1 MARVGL
7 LILEIQLLSI
17 REGGGQVVQH
27 VTLLT
32 MVGIAIGN
40 SVNIITRA

>member
-1 MARVGL
+1 MAQAEL
-7 LILEIQLLSI
+7 LILEIQLLLI
-17 REGGGQVVQH
+17 GGAQVVQN

-40 SVNIITRA
+40 FVFIITHA

>member
-17 REGGGQVVQH
+17 RGGQVVQH

>member
-1 MARVGL
+1 MARVEL

-17 REGGGQVVQH
+17 GGAQVVQN

-32 MVGIAIGN
+32 MVGIVIGN
-40 SVNIITRA
+40 FVFIITRA

>member
-17 REGGGQVVQH
+17 RGGGQVVQH
-27 VTLLT
+27 VTHLA

-40 SVNIITRA
+40 SVIIITRA

>member
-1 MARVGL
+1 MARVEL

-17 REGGGQVVQH
+17 GGGQMVQN

-40 SVNIITRA
+40 FVFIITGA

>member
-1 MARVGL
+1 MARVEL

-17 REGGGQVVQH
+17 EGAQVVQN

-40 SVNIITRA
+40 VVFIITRA